1 MRTQVTGIGN
11 CGMGVEFVETAK
23 ADIVYYRLSQFS
35 AKRIPAQ
42 RLAGWQEIKR
52 RYDVQK
58 SLDGADSFRPI
69 IGIRE
74 DERQTGNRVE
84 SKNRRKIFPSIDE
97 TRKPCVTPNR
107 RYSQVKYFLL
117 FIGYARSGST
127 LMGSLL
133 DAHPNMIVA
142 NEYGLAK
149 KFATFNQSQKTRR
162 YIFHQL
168 FKNSIQEATAKQRS
182 PSFAGLFNYHVHDQW
197 QGKFNCSIQVGSL

>member
-1 MRTQVTGIGN
+1 MVVAGGKLQTKISEKNLSYFFTFPILPQNLSILPEDPN
-11 CGMGVEFVETAK
+11 QHNS
-23 ADIVYYRLSQFS
+23 DILPSVKLIEY
-35 AKRIPAQ
+35 
-42 RLAGWQEIKR
+42 
-52 RYDVQK
+52 
-58 SLDGADSFRPI
+58 
-69 IGIRE
+69 
-74 DERQTGNRVE
+74 
-84 SKNRRKIFPSIDE
+84 SKNLSTYCIFSLIE